1 MGFWSGI
8 KYALNSTLGTKDFK
22 PLNEIIRDEILNGSG
37 LVSSD
42 NLYYPSIIE
51 ENIDFFSHT
60 SYSKTLDVKLKF
72 NVLGTVKL
80 QGTCSNTSITNLN
93 LTILK
98 NNNIFKS
105 LSVATGTTST
115 LDVTL
120 EFSKD
125 DVFTFTVSGRGF
137 NEYASTTITASIY
150 ADVID
155 YSGIT
160 ITNNI

>member
-1 MGFWSGI
+1 MGIWAEI
-8 KYALNSTLGTKDFK
+8 NYALNSTLGTDKFK

-42 NLYYPSIIE
+42 NLYYPSIIKE
-51 ENIDFFSHT
+51 DFYIESKT
-60 SYSKTLDVKLKF
+60 SYNKTLDVKLKF

-80 QGTCSNTSITNLN
+80 QAIGQNFGIDSLT

-98 NNNIFKS
+98 NNNEFRSISFEHS
-105 LSVATGTTST
+105 SPTTR
-115 LDVTL
+115 DVIL

-125 DVFTFTVSGRGF
+125 DVFTFKISGKGVGLHP
-137 NEYASTTITASIY
+137 NATITASIY

-160 ITNNI
+160 IANNI

>member
-1 MGFWSGI
+1 MGLWAGI
-8 KYALNSTLGTKDFK
+8 KYALNSTLGTDKFK

-42 NLYYPSIIE
+42 NLYYPSIIK
-51 ENIDFFSHT
+51 ENIDIERHA
-60 SYSKTLDVKLKF
+60 SYNKTLDVKLKF

-80 QGTCSNTSITNLN
+80 EATCSNQGINPLN

-98 NNNIFKS
+98 NNNIFQS
-105 LSVATGTTST
+105 LSFTNGTTST
-115 LDVTL
+115 HDVIL

-125 DVFTFTVSGRGF
+125 DVFTFKISGNGVGV
-137 NEYASTTITASIY
+137 YPSATITASIY

>member
-1 MGFWSGI
+1 MGLWAGI
-8 KYALNSTLGTKDFK
+8 KYALNSTLGTDKFK

-42 NLYYPSIIE
+42 NLYYPSIIK
-51 ENIDFFSHT
+51 ENIDIESNT
-60 SYSKTLDVKLKF
+60 SYNKTLDVKLKF

-80 QGTCSNTSITNLN
+80 QGTCSNHYIENLN

-105 LSVATGTTST
+105 LSMATSATST
-115 LDVTL
+115 IDVTL

-125 DVFTFTVSGRGF
+125 DVFTFAVSGKGI
-137 NEYASTTITASIY
+137 EYASTTITASIY

>member
-51 ENIDFFSHT
+51 EDFDIETNT
-60 SYSKTLDVKLKF
+60 SYNKTLDVKLKF

-80 QGTCSNTSITNLN
+80 QAIWSNSGVKPFT

-105 LSVATGTTST
+105 LSFEIGTTST
-115 LDVTL
+115 RDVIL

-125 DVFTFTVSGRGF
+125 DVFTFKISGKGVG
-137 NEYASTTITASIY
+137 AHPGATITASIY

>member
-1 MGFWSGI
+1 MGFWSEI

-22 PLNEIIRDEILNGSG
+22 PLNEIIRDEILNGNG

-42 NLYYPSIIE
+42 NLYYPSIIDE
-51 ENIDFFSHT
+51 YIDFPTYT
-60 SYSKTLDVKLKF
+60 SYNKTLDVKLKF

-80 QGTCSNTSITNLN
+80 QGTCQTGGITNPT

-98 NNNIFKS
+98 NNNIFQSRSMENGK
-105 LSVATGTTST
+105 ATTF
-115 LDVTL
+115 DITL

-125 DVFTFTVSGRGF
+125 DVFTFAVSGKGF
-137 NEYASTTITASIY
+137 NEYSYMTITASIY

-155 YSGIT
+155 LSGIT
-160 ITNNI
+160 ITNNT

>member
-1 MGFWSGI
+1 MGIWAGI
-8 KYALNSTLGTKDFK
+8 EYALNSTLGTDKFK

-42 NLYYPSIIE
+42 NLYYPSIIKE
-51 ENIDFFSHT
+51 YIDIEDKPSFN
-60 SYSKTLDVKLKF
+60 KTLDVKLKF

-80 QGTCSNTSITNLN
+80 QVTCHIVQIESFN

-98 NNNIFKS
+98 NNNIFQS
-105 LSVATGTTST
+105 FSVSSGQPST
-115 LDVTL
+115 RDVIL

-125 DVFTFTVSGRGF
+125 DVFTFTISGDGRSSHS
-137 NEYASTTITASIY
+137 NATITASIY

-160 ITNNI
+160 ITNIW

>member
-1 MGFWSGI
+1 MGIWAGI
-8 KYALNSTLGTKDFK
+8 EYALNSTLGTDKFK

-42 NLYYPSIIE
+42 NLYYPSIIK
-51 ENIDFFSHT
+51 ENIDIEEDT
-60 SYSKTLDVKLKF
+60 SYNKTLDVKLKF

-80 QGTCSNTSITNLN
+80 QVTCHIVQIESFN

-98 NNNIFKS
+98 NNNIFQS
-105 LSVATGTTST
+105 LSFENGTTST
-115 LDVTL
+115 RDVIL

-125 DVFTFTVSGRGF
+125 DVFTFTISGKGLSRHPS
-137 NEYASTTITASIY
+137 ATITASIY

-160 ITNNI
+160 ITNIW

>member
-1 MGFWSGI
+1 MGLWTGI
-8 KYALNSTLGTKDFK
+8 KYALNSTLGTDKFK

-51 ENIDFFSHT
+51 EKIVSSNYT
-60 SYSKTLDVKLKF
+60 SYNKTLDVKLKF

-80 QGTCSNTSITNLN
+80 QGTCSNQNITNLN

-98 NNNIFKS
+98 NNNIFHS
-105 LSVATGTTST
+105 LSVKAGTTQT
-115 LDVTL
+115 FDIIL

-125 DVFTFTVSGRGF
+125 DVFTFTISGDGYS
-137 NEYASTTITASIY
+137 EYSSATITASIY

-155 YSGIT
+155 YTGIT

>member
-1 MGFWSGI
+1 MGIWAGI
-8 KYALNSTLGTKDFK
+8 EYALNSTLGTDKFK

-42 NLYYPSIIE
+42 NLYYPSIIK
-51 ENIDFFSHT
+51 ENIDIEEDT
-60 SYSKTLDVKLKF
+60 SYNKTLDVKLKF

-80 QGTCSNTSITNLN
+80 QAICIISGIKPLT

-98 NNNIFKS
+98 NNNIFQS
-105 LSVATGTTST
+105 FSVSSGQPST
-115 LDVTL
+115 RDVIL

-125 DVFTFTVSGRGF
+125 DVFTFTISGDGRSKRS
-137 NEYASTTITASIY
+137 NATITASIY

-160 ITNNI
+160 ITNI

>member
-51 ENIDFFSHT
+51 EHIHIGRHT
-60 SYSKTLDVKLKF
+60 SYNKTFDVKLKF

-80 QGTCSNTSITNLN
+80 QATYHSTDTKPLD

-98 NNNIFKS
+98 NNNIFQS
-105 LSVATGTTST
+105 FSVNSGQTST
-115 LDVTL
+115 RDVIL

-125 DVFTFTVSGRGF
+125 DVFTFTISGNGVST
-137 NEYASTTITASIY
+137 YPSADIIASIY

>member
-1 MGFWSGI
+1 MGIWAEI
-8 KYALNSTLGTKDFK
+8 KYALNSTLGTDKFK

-60 SYSKTLDVKLKF
+60 SYNKTLDVKLKF

-80 QGTCSNTSITNLN
+80 QGTCSNHSITNLN

-98 NNNIFKS
+98 NNNIFQS
-105 LSVATGTTST
+105 FSVNSGQTST
-115 LDVTL
+115 RDVIL

-125 DVFTFTVSGRGF
+125 DVFTFAISGNGYS
-137 NEYASTTITASIY
+137 EYSSATITASIY

-160 ITNNI
+160 ITTNI

>member
-51 ENIDFFSHT
+51 ENIDIGRQT
-60 SYSKTLDVKLKF
+60 SYNKTFDVKLKF

-80 QGTCSNTSITNLN
+80 QATYSSTQVNRLDF
-93 LTILK
+93 TILK
-98 NNNIFKS
+98 NNNIFQSFSVKS
-105 LSVATGTTST
+105 NQTST
-115 LDVTL
+115 RDVIL

-125 DVFTFTVSGRGF
+125 DVFTFTISGDGYS
-137 NEYASTTITASIY
+137 ESSSAAITASIY